1 VTAGRAAGRRPVPAQ
16 LETPV
21 LIVGAGP
28 AGLST
33 AVALSRAGVES
44 ILIERHPGTSI
55 HPKAR
60 GVNVRTME
68 ILRQWDLAG
77 AAAAAGISAADSGF
91 FFRGRSLAA
100 AEFRRFGG
108 GGKAAELE
116 ALSPEGWL
124 VIAQDA
130 LEPVLLEGVRRLGRC
145 QVRFRHEL
153 ASFET
158 EPGGVR
164 AVVVDRDRG
173 ERRSILARY
182 LVGADGSSS
191 PTRERLGI
199 SLLGHG
205 PLVYNAS
212 ILFRADLAGVVA
224 DRRSAVYYIVDDE
237 SARPRG
243 YPMSVGNPPPAGAF
257 LAINNEDRWL
267 LVIGHDGDPS
277 LSDLDDG
284 ACVAAV
290 RRAVGIPTLEVEVL
304 SRMPWTPAARV
315 AERYQA
321 GRAFLAGD
329 AAHEMTPSGAFGL
342 NTGMADAHNLG
353 WKLAAV
359 LRGWAG
365 PGLLETYD
373 AERRPVGQLAAG
385 ESYRQ
390 FADQSAAKP
399 FGNWG
404 VIFGAAYESTGVEPD
419 GTVPPSVTDPAAEYV
434 PVARPGHRAP
444 HAVLRDRD
452 GGSGSTLDLFGDGF
466 ALLTRSQAW
475 AAAGADVAKRSGIPM
490 AMTRLGQG
498 LEPVDPAAFDGLY
511 GIGDDGVV
519 LVRPDGHVAWR
530 VRAGAGDETAGA
542 RLATVLGRILDRPD

>member
-1 VTAGRAAGRRPVPAQ
+1 MTAARGATDRIEET

-21 LIVGAGP
+21 LIIGAGP

-44 ILIERHPGTSI
+44 VLVERHPGTSI

-68 ILRQWDLAG
+68 ILRQWDLAE

-91 FFRGRSLAA
+91 FFRGPSLAA
-100 AEFRRFGG
+100 REFRRFGG
-108 GGKAAELE
+108 GGKAAELQ

-153 ASFET
+153 ASFEQG
-158 EPGGVR
+158 PHGVR
-164 AVVVDRDRG
+164 AVVVDRDTG
-173 ERRSILARY
+173 ARRSIRARY
-182 LVGADGSSS
+182 LVGADGSTS
-191 PTRERLGI
+191 PTREQLGI
-199 SLLGHG
+199 PLVGHG
-205 PLVYNAS
+205 PLVHNAS
-212 ILFRADLAGVVA
+212 ILFRADLAALVA
-224 DRRSAVYYIVDDE
+224 DRRSAVYYIVVDE
-237 SARPRG
+237 ADRPRG
-243 YPMSVGNPPPAGAF
+243 YPMSVGNPPPAGVF

-267 LVIGHDGDPS
+267 LVIGHDGDES
-277 LSDLDDG
+277 LADLDDA
-284 ACVAAV
+284 ACAAAV
-290 RRAVGIPTLEVEVL
+290 RRAVGVPDLSVEVL
-304 SRMPWTPAARV
+304 SRMPWAPAARV

-321 GRAFLAGD
+321 RRAFLAGD

-365 PGLLETYD
+365 PGLLDTYD
-373 AERRPVGQLAAG
+373 AERRPVGELAAG

-390 FADQSAAKP
+390 FVDQSAAKP

-404 VIFGAAYESTGVEPD
+404 VIFGATYESTAVEPD
-419 GTVPPSVTDPAAEYV
+419 GTVPPPITDPAAEYV

-444 HAVLRDRD
+444 HAVLGDRD
-452 GGSGSTLDLFGDGF
+452 GRSSSILERFGDGF
-466 ALLTRSQAW
+466 ALLTRSAAW
-475 AAAGADVAKRSGIPM
+475 ASAGDAVAKRSGIPI
-490 AMTRLGQG
+490 AVTRLGDDF
-498 LEPVDPAAFDGLY
+498 ESTDAAAFDRLY
-511 GIGDDGVV
+511 GIGDDGLA

-530 VRAGAGDETAGA
+530 VREGAGDHDAGA
-542 RLATVLGRILDRPD
+542 RLATVLGRMLDRPD